1 MVDAGDWTQPDD
13 GDFEDDDDDDDNI
26 LEALSFD
33 FAFKSSA

>member
-1 MVDAGDWTQPDD
+1 MVDAGDWTRPDD
-13 GDFEDDDDDDDNI
+13 GDVEDDDDDDNI